1 MKLTRNFVLL
11 HITELLQSYMAV
23 SRLVFA
29 IIGQCAWLWQP
40 LYGSV
45 QRYVCLR
52 TSRRPLAST
61 DEAVSDNGS
70 ASGWQEDQNLCAQI

>member
-1 MKLTRNFVLL
+1 MLL

-45 QRYVCLR
+45 QRR